1 MKARMVRIKFQTVV
15 HSSNESPNGDE
26 KITGN
31 HVAVTAH
38 FPSTTNDSIT
48 WKKQQSL
55 RKLP

>member
-1 MKARMVRIKFQTVV
+1 MVRIKFQTVV